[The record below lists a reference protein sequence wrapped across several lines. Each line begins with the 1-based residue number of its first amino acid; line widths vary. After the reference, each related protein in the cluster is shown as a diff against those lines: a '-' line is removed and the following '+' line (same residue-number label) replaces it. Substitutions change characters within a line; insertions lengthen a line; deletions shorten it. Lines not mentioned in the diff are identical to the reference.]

1 MTFQSIQSQRT
12 KGIYKSINKYILP
25 DFNCIVRGVYSFKI
39 IILIMKS
46 FLCAIITIL
55 QLENTQGVKSLIIKK
70 TVPTYS
76 IAQAVCLAFLAFN

>member
-1 MTFQSIQSQRT
+1 MYCMTFQSLQSQRT
-12 KGIYKSINKYILP
+12 KGIYKSITKYILP

-39 IILIMKS
+39 IILIIKL

-70 TVPTYS
+70 L
-76 IAQAVCLAFLAFN
+76 CLLTALHKQSVLLF